1 MKKMMTI
8 LSALLLTAGLASA
21 QTADTTQHHRGFD
34 GRKMAMHRQGGR
46 EGHGFNGGPRINL
59 SDDQKTQL
67 KAINEDYRKQL
78 NALQSNNS
86 ISLGDYKTKLAALH
100 KSHREQ
106 ITGIYTPEQKKMLA
120 DRRQNMQKRMHE
132 RGAKSLD
139 KMKENLGLSDDQ
151 VAKIKAQRQELG
163 GKMKAIR
170 ENTNL
175 LPEQKREQTKQL
187 FAQQKEQL
195 KSVLTADQLSKFD
208 SLRQHRPMMHRGG
221 FRQQAK

>member
-1 MKKMMTI
+1 MMTI

-21 QTADTTQHHRGFD
+21 QTADTTNHHRGFD
-34 GRKMAMHRQGGR
+34 GRKMAMHRQGRGD
-46 EGHGFNGGPRINL
+46 FKGPKLNL
-59 SDDQKTQL
+59 SDDQKTKL

-78 NALQSNNS
+78 TDLQSNNS

-106 ITGIYTPEQKKMLA
+106 VNSIYTPEQKKMLA

-132 RGAKSLD
+132 MGAKSLD

-151 VAKIKAQRQELG
+151 VAKIKVQREELG
-163 GKMKAIR
+163 SKIKAIR
-170 ENTNL
+170 ENTDL
-175 LPEQKREQTKQL
+175 LPEQKREQAKQL

-195 KSVLTADQLSKFD
+195 KSVLTADQLSKLD